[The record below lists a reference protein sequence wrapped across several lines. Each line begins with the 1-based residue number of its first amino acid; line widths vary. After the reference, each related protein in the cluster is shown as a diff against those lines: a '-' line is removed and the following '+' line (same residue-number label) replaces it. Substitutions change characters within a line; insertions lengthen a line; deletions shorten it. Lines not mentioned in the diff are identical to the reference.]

1 MKKIAILQSNYIP
14 WKGYFDLISKVDE
27 FIIYDEVQF
36 TKNDWRNRNKI
47 KTPKGLEW
55 ITIPVSQNIRRKIKD
70 VVISSKWQNKH
81 WKTLQ
86 ANYSKAKYF
95 KEISEWLEPLYLEKD
110 YKYLSE
116 VNIIFIKKI
125 CQYLQIN
132 TKIENSSNYKQI
144 NGQSENLVN
153 ICIQSGA
160 KEYIS
165 GPSAKNYIIEKLFED
180 KKIKLTWFNYGS
192 YEKYEQLWGQFAHNV
207 SILDLLFNLG
217 ESSRNY
223 IMKI

>member
-27 FIIYDEVQF
+27 FVIYDDVQF

-55 ITIPVSQNIRRKIKD
+55 ITIPVGQNIRRKIKD
-70 VVISSKWQNKH
+70 VIITTKWQKKH

-86 ANYSKAKYF
+86 TNYSKANFF
-95 KEISEWLEPLYLEKD
+95 KEISEWLEPLYLKKE

-125 CQYLQIN
+125 CKYLEIN
-132 TKIENSSNYKQI
+132 TKIENSSNYIQF
-144 NGQSENLVN
+144 NGQTENLVN
-153 ICIQSGA
+153 ICAQSNA

-165 GPSAKNYIIEKLFED
+165 GPSAKNYINESLFNEKN
-180 KKIKLTWFNYGS
+180 IKLKWINYDN
-192 YEKYEQLWGQFAHNV
+192 YKKYDQLWGDFVPNV
-207 SILDLLFNLG
+207 SIVDLLFNLG
-217 ESSRNY
+217 SKAKNY
-223 IMKI
+223 I

>member
-27 FIIYDEVQF
+27 FVIYDDVQF

-55 ITIPVSQNIRRKIKD
+55 ITIPVGQNIRRKIKD
-70 VVISSKWQNKH
+70 VIITSKWQKKH

-86 ANYSKAKYF
+86 TNYSKAIFF
-95 KEISEWLEPLYLEKD
+95 KEISEWLEPLYLKKE

-125 CQYLQIN
+125 CKYLEIN
-132 TKIENSSNYKQI
+132 TKIENSSNYTQV
-144 NGQSENLVN
+144 NGQTENLVN
-153 ICIQSGA
+153 ICTQSNA

-165 GPSAKNYIIEKLFED
+165 GPSGKDYINENIFNEKN
-180 KKIKLTWFNYGS
+180 IKLKNNNS
-192 YEKYEQLWGQFAHNV
+192 
-207 SILDLLFNLG
+207 
-217 ESSRNY
+217 
-223 IMKI
+223 